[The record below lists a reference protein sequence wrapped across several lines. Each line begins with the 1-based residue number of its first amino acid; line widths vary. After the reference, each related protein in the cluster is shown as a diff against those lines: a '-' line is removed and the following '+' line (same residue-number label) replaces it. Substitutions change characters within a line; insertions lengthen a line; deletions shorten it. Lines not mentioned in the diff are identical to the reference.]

1 MACKFFRSGFS
12 LVEVMMFLLIASLIV
27 AASVPIVTK
36 KHFKLPQV
44 VAHGAY
50 LCSYVEQADGS
61 LKLHETRWT
70 GKYVLKK
77 VLDRNVPECK
87 FVVPDKAP
95 FFQIS
100 AIGGGGGG
108 GDAGYN
114 GGAYTSGISAEQKL
128 GPFNLT
134 EEYLNQH
141 GIALSEFNSY
151 KGSLYGY
158 ARGGGSGDGGDIG
171 YVKATL
177 KSDCEDREVVKTEI
191 CLQPASGDSTS
202 CYCKGADGNK
212 TGSPCSNTSTG
223 TVPESCENTFEIEGA
238 PKTCPKSDCIAWDK
252 YNCKQKELTKEVCT
266 YGYHDEY
273 YYTYDSVN
281 GTRGETASPS
291 HGDQS
296 TGTRITGGPYKKSVK
311 NSTPDCIEVG
321 TGVFEEECDIKCT
334 KTKDYVVDCSTY
346 KENTVCVPAST
357 VTVDNI
363 TNTCSACTNGT
374 VCESTSSSGEPP
386 CLKKGYTQKLE
397 CVKDEYGNDKKI
409 YWYTYSHTLER
420 GLPGGSGIACVSQ
433 PISGGLRL
441 TGSGVSNAYDASMS
455 KGASFD
461 LPTLASSPEGCFNSS
476 RVAEQGFA
484 PCVDSAGNGI
494 KLHACTDANP
504 ASSASY
510 TITSPA
516 GSSVSVL
523 ATSAKAGGAGASR
536 GLCTEDDGHS
546 DAILPVASTAIDA
559 TCTTGIPGTP
569 CGSGWNGYCLI
580 HYGGTTEANGAYRWK
595 YTYDNNYLTYGAA
608 GEPGELKTAI
618 VRSLKGVDTT
628 ISLGQGGAAADL
640 NNGGNGGEGGETRFG
655 LNGSILRAKGGKG
668 GEGKLQ
674 SPIDT
679 LLEPYDPSKSIDQQI
694 TKEYTGQAGTKA
706 NAVGLASKIMNLIV
720 DNNDGSDATN
730 IFMQKGIGG
739 QGGGVKHKCWVGQR
753 VYYFE
758 GQELSTYSVKPSDI
772 PASCKTHYENIPAK
786 KGNPGALLIKW

>member
-1 MACKFFRSGFS
+1 MACKVFKSGFS

-50 LCSYVEQADGS
+50 LCSYNDDGVT
-61 LKLHETRWT
+61 LHETRWT

-77 VLDRNVPECK
+77 VLDRNVDECK

-95 FFQIS
+95 YFQIS

-108 GDAGYN
+108 GDAGYK

-134 EEYLNQH
+134 EEDLKQH

-158 ARGGGSGDGGDIG
+158 ARGGGSGAGGDIG

-177 KSDCEDREVVKTEI
+177 NSDCEAREVVEEEI
-191 CLQPASGDSTS
+191 CVQRASGDSTS
-202 CYCKGADGNK
+202 CYCKDEDGNK

-223 TVPESCENTFEIEGA
+223 TVPGYYKDNWVIDGE
-238 PKTCPKSDCIAWDK
+238 PKTCTESDCIAWDK
-252 YNCKQKELTKEVCT
+252 YNCKQKELTKEECT

-273 YYTYDSVN
+273 YYTYESVN
-281 GTRGETASPS
+281 GTIGETASPS
-291 HGDQS
+291 YGDQS
-296 TGTRITGGPYKKSVK
+296 TGTRITGGPFKKSVK
-311 NSTPDCIEVG
+311 NSTPDCVEVG

-334 KTKDYVVDCSTY
+334 RTRDYEVDCSKY
-346 KENTVCVPAST
+346 VNIPIEVPAST

-374 VCESTSSSGEPP
+374 VCETTSSSGEPP
-386 CLKKGYTQKLE
+386 CLQTEYTQKLE
-397 CVKDEYGNDKKI
+397 CVKDEYGNDRMI
-409 YWYTYSHTLER
+409 YWYTYNHKFER

-433 PISGGLRL
+433 SIPGGLGL
-441 TGSGVSNAYDASMS
+441 IGSGVSNAYDASRS

-461 LPTLASSPEGCFNSS
+461 LPTLDSSHDGCFNSS

-484 PCVDSAGNGI
+484 HCVDSAGNGVN
-494 KLHACTDANP
+494 LHECTDANP

-510 TITSPA
+510 TIRNTT
-516 GSSVSVL
+516 GFSVSAV
-523 ATSAKAGGAGASR
+523 AVSASAGGAGASR

-546 DAILPVASTAIDA
+546 DVVLPVTNTAINA
-559 TCTTGIPGTP
+559 SCSTGVPGTP
-569 CGSGWNGYCLI
+569 CGLGWNGYCLK
-580 HYGGTTEANGAYRWK
+580 HLGSDTNVEHNGAYRWK
-595 YTYDNNYLTYGAA
+595 YTYDNNYMTYGAA

-640 NNGGNGGEGGETRFG
+640 DSGGPGGEGNATKFG
-655 LNGSILRAKGGKG
+655 LNGSIITANGGKG
-668 GEGKLQ
+668 GAGNLQ

-679 LLEPYDPSKSIDQQI
+679 FLPAYDSAKHANGEL
-694 TKEYTGQAGTKA
+694 TKEYYGQTGTQAK
-706 NAVGLASKIMNLIV
+706 AVGLASKIMNLIV

-739 QGGGVKHKCWVGQR
+739 QGGGVTHKCWAGQR

-758 GQELSTYSVKPSDI
+758 GQALSTYSVKPEDI
-772 PASCKTHYENIPAK
+772 PDSCKADYENIPAK